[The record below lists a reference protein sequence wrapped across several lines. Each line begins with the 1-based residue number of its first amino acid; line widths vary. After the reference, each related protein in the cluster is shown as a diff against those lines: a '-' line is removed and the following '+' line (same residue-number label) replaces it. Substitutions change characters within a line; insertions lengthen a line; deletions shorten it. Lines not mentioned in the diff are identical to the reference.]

1 MEKEKI
7 LDNEKLSTIL
17 IYLEDGFRMDMF
29 GKVAKC
35 LEIEDDYLNYLR
47 LTKKYKGLF
56 AMKNILSSNLCGDY
70 FGEVTPIASDI
81 LDYLN
86 DDNFMDAIS
95 SLIILTNLNNS
106 NLNLDGYDIE
116 NKAIDLIFPNH
127 KPFLN
132 STINDKLHDNIVSL
146 YYVCKDLY
154 DKIFLDYFEIIYKH
168 KELNLSDIKSIY
180 YGTLDEGD
188 KYINELPYHKNKI
201 TNLKNIEKIVGEFLY
216 NAVVSK
222 ALEKCVIKRYL
233 KSLGN
238 EVKGEDSM
246 NIIDNKKETFQIN
259 HELKLNISTL
269 ILENIIRKYSKD
281 HSFRKS
287 VSESIKREVS
297 ELTIESTTK
306 ELTNDQINYLLMK
319 YIDLSKILK
328 YKETFKYI
336 LESNLVYIPI
346 IVKRVEEETLAD
358 SFSNGNGLIDIISK
372 EDYAKNTLIETISE
386 ELETDDNII
395 DIYSAFY
402 ILDLM
407 SLIDKDGYCIDYKT
421 ISNFIKSDYRF
432 NKSLEYLNTI
442 VPHLYSEINKSIKKY
457 INNFNDFYN
466 YIEKLDLD
474 NINTSC
480 DLYNKYEEELLNIS
494 NNESNVNVS
503 LYVQNIMIH
512 IIFKTLKNK

>member
-17 IYLEDGFRMDMF
+17 IYLEDGFIVDMF

-70 FGEVTPIASDI
+70 FGEITPIASDI

-95 SLIILTNLNNS
+95 SLIILTNLNNN
-106 NLNLDGYDIE
+106 NLNLYGCDIE

-132 STINDKLHDNIVSL
+132 STINDKLHDSIVSL

-154 DKIFLDYFEIIYKH
+154 DKIFLDYFEIICKH

-180 YGTLDEGD
+180 YGMLDEGD
-188 KYINELPYHKNKI
+188 KYINELPYYKNKI

-233 KSLGN
+233 ESLGN
-238 EVKGEDSM
+238 EVKGEDNM
-246 NIIDNKKETFQIN
+246 NNIDNKKEVFQIN
-259 HELKLNISTL
+259 HESKLNISTL

-287 VSESIKREVS
+287 VSDSIKREVS
-297 ELTIESTTK
+297 KLTIESTTK
-306 ELTNDQINYLLMK
+306 ELTNDKINYLLMK

-336 LESNLVYIPI
+336 LDSNLVYIPI
-346 IVKRVEEETLAD
+346 IVKRVEEETLVD
-358 SFSNGNGLIDIISK
+358 SCSNGNDIISK
-372 EDYAKNTLIETISE
+372 EDYTKNTLIETISE

-421 ISNFIKSDYRF
+421 ISNFIKLDYRF

-442 VPHLYSEINKSIKKY
+442 IPHLYSEINKSIKKY

-474 NINTSC
+474 GIDSSC

-494 NNESNVNVS
+494 NNDSNVNVS

-512 IIFKTLKNK
+512 IIFKTLKK